1 MAILLVVLHHA
12 QILPLS
18 AGYLGV
24 DIFFVIS
31 GYLITGLI
39 IRTINDGSFS
49 FAEFYFRRA
58 KRLLPAAYVCFLV
71 TTLFAFM
78 LLGPSELRD
87 YLKQLAGAITF
98 TGNIVLWR
106 QAGYFEGDAA
116 LKPLLHVWSLSIE
129 EQYYLLLPA
138 ALVLLPRRYWLSGA
152 IVVMLASFAL
162 CMALVPIK
170 HSAAFYLLPTRG
182 WELAI
187 GSVAAL
193 LAFRKEQKLFL
204 LPIAFW
210 PAALTLVLIPVF
222 PVSDR
227 HPGIDALIVCIAT
240 AIVVL
245 RSHPSAGEI
254 WGVRTLAM
262 IGDFSYS
269 LYLVHWPIFAF
280 LNNIYLDEPPL
291 AVNFSAIVMSVV
303 LSYGLYRTV
312 ELPIRNAQIRVSFKR
327 VGAILAASMILVS
340 TPFLVAKVVVPNE
353 PDHVKSLQ
361 TPILG
366 GGCDLENAF
375 PPQTACKTADKPKIL
390 IWGDS
395 FASHLIPGVAVTT
408 EVGVELAARAVCGPF
423 INMAPVGSRG
433 FSRSW
438 AERCLEFNQAVL
450 SYLASEKSIEVV
462 VLSSPFGQYLG
473 TELWGHGQK
482 FKSLVLEGN
491 HYAEYEPT
499 IDRAVVVMKRT
510 IAMLRELGKRVVI
523 VAPPPSSGIDMSR
536 CLERQLIGKPIIGI
550 RDADCKIEQG
560 RWRQHHAEVLDFL
573 SRIQEEAA
581 VSVISFE
588 GLLCSDSG
596 CATKLDDIAV
606 YRDAG
611 HFSYEGSILVAR
623 KLQLGTL
630 IQMMA
635 R

>member
-1 MAILLVVLHHA
+1 LAILLVVLHHA
-12 QILPLS
+12 KILPLG

-31 GYLITGLI
+31 GFLITGLI
-39 IRTINDGSFS
+39 IRSINDGSFS
-49 FAEFYFRRA
+49 FADFYFRRA
-58 KRLLPAAYVCFLV
+58 KRLLPAAYVCFLI
-71 TTLFAFM
+71 TTLFAFA

-87 YLKQLAGAITF
+87 YLKQLAGAVTF

-138 ALVLLPRRYWLSGA
+138 ALVFLPRRYWLSGT
-152 IVVMLASFAL
+152 IVVTLASFAL
-162 CMALVPIK
+162 CLALVPVK

-193 LAFRKEQKLFL
+193 ITFGKRQKLSIS
-204 LPIAFW
+204 PIALW
-210 PAALTLVLIPVF
+210 PAALALVLIPVF

-245 RSHPSAGEI
+245 RNHPSAGDI
-254 WGVRTLAM
+254 WGVRALAM

-269 LYLVHWPIFAF
+269 LYLVHWPFFAF
-280 LNNIYLDEPPL
+280 LNNLYLDEPPL
-291 AVNFSAIVMSVV
+291 AVNIGAVVMSVV

-312 ELPIRNAQIRVSFKR
+312 ELPIRSAPIRVSFKN
-327 VGAILAASMILVS
+327 VAAIMAVSMVLVS
-340 TPFLVAKVVVPNE
+340 TPFLVAKVVVPNGL
-353 PDHVKSLQ
+353 DHVASLQ
-361 TPILG
+361 APILG
-366 GGCDLENAF
+366 GECDLENAF
-375 PPQTACKTADKPKIL
+375 PPQPACKTADKPKIL

-395 FASHLIPGVAVTT
+395 FASHLIPGVVTT
-408 EVGVELAARAVCGPF
+408 TDVGVELAARAVCGPF
-423 INMAPVGSRG
+423 MNMAPVGSRG

-450 SYLASEKSIEVV
+450 SYLATQKSIEVV

-482 FKSLVLEGN
+482 FRSLVLEGN

-499 IDRAVVVMKRT
+499 IDRAVVMMRLT
-510 IAMLRELGKRVVI
+510 ITMLRELGKRVVI
-523 VAPPPSSGIDMSR
+523 VAPPPSSGIDMRR
-536 CLERQLIGKPIIGI
+536 CLERQQIGKPIIGI
-550 RDADCKIEQG
+550 QDTDCMIDQV
-560 RWRQHHAEVLDFL
+560 RWRRHHAEVLNFL
-573 SRIQEEAA
+573 SRIQNEAA

-596 CATKLDDIAV
+596 CATKLDDMNV

-611 HFSYEGSILVAR
+611 HFSYEGSMLVAR

-630 IQMMA
+630 VQTAA